1 MSKASKR
8 RRARV
13 KQRDKL
19 YDTHHIFF
27 PRKSYEK
34 DPWDVL
40 RSFYYC
46 KITIPKYTIHDEIHE
61 TISSIPPPDNFSAI
75 RALSSLL
82 LLRRQGGIAEDD
94 PAEKRL
100 KVLIALFDCS
110 NQPTADALRQQLEI
124 VQKYNKKSP
133 PE

>member
-1 MSKASKR
+1 MSKTKKR
-8 RRARV
+8 FRSRAKV
-13 KQRDKL
+13 RDKL

-27 PRKSYEK
+27 PRKSYTE
-34 DPWDVL
+34 DPWDIL
-40 RSFYYC
+40 RNFYYC

-61 TISSIPPPDNFSAI
+61 TIPSIPPPDNFSAI
-75 RALSSLL
+75 RVLDGLL
-82 LLRRQGGIAEDD
+82 LLRKQGGIADDD